1 METIVI
7 KLYIPAINRTFDVV
21 IPSQLPICRYIS
33 NLASQISAISQT
45 ILFDP
50 ENTVLCFPNSNS
62 VLPMNKSL
70 AECGVHDAQQLLL
83 I

>member
-7 KLYIPAINRTFDVV
+7 KLYIPAINRSFDVA
-21 IPSQLPICRYIS
+21 IPSQLPICRYIQ
-33 NLASQISAISQT
+33 NLASQISGISQT
-45 ILFDP
+45 VEFDA
-50 ENTVLCFPNSNS
+50 NNVVLCFPNNNA
-62 VLPMNKSL
+62 VLPMSKSL

>member
-7 KLYIPAINRTFDVV
+7 KLYIPAINRTFDVA
-21 IPSQLPICRYIS
+21 IPSQLPICRYIQ
-33 NLASQISAISQT
+33 NLVGQISGISQT
-45 ILFDP
+45 VVFDT
-50 ENTVLCFPNSNS
+50 NNVVLCFPHNNA

-70 AECGVHDAQQLLL
+70 AECGVREAQQLLL

>member
-7 KLYIPAINRTFDVV
+7 KLYVPAINRTFDVV

-50 ENTVLCFPNSNS
+50 EYTVLCFPNSNAI
-62 VLPMNKSL
+62 LPMNKSL
-70 AECGVHDAQQLLL
+70 SDCGVRDAQQLLL
-83 I
+83 V